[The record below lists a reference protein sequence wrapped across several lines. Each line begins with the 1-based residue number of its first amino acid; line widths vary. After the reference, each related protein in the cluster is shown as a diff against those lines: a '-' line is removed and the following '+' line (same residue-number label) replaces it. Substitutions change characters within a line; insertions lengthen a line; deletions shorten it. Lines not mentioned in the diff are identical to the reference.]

1 MSQTFRHGSGS
12 SDVLH
17 AILKESDSFR
27 RVFGHSKGALV
38 ISNAMLDLPE
48 EKTRNSEVVT
58 FGCPVDESTP
68 SAGYEQF
75 PGMWNWLGSL
85 NAWGNQ
91 AEHPPWTS
99 HSTNTGWPL
108 SMEIAQLSRGL

>member
-1 MSQTFRHGSGS
+1 M
-12 SDVLH
+12 
-17 AILKESDSFR
+17 
-27 RVFGHSKGALV
+27 
-38 ISNAMLDLPE
+38 ISNTMLDLPE
-48 EKTRNSEVVT
+48 EKTRNIEVVT

-75 PGMWNWLGSL
+75 LGMWDWLGRL
-85 NAWGNQ
+85 NAWGNK
-91 AEHPPWTS
+91 AEHHPWTS

>member
-1 MSQTFRHGSGS
+1 MADIPYPARQCSISGIARRAAAVGTGLHRRKMSQTFRHGSGS

-17 AILKESDSFR
+17 AILKD
-27 RVFGHSKGALV
+27 
-38 ISNAMLDLPE
+38 
-48 EKTRNSEVVT
+48 T